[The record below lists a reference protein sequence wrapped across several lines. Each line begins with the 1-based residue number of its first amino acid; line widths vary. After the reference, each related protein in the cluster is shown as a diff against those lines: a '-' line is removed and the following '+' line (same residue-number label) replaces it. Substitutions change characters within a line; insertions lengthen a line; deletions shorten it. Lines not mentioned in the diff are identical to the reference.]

1 MTSSRTADRPARRVP
16 AWLRVLIPAVLI
28 LGWLAAAGIGGPT
41 FGRLSTVVS
50 NDQTSF
56 LPASA
61 ESTEVQALLPEFLG
75 ADEVPA
81 IVVVAGDDELDA
93 SAIEAVESLQQTI
106 AELDGVVETSPV
118 VPSEDGRAAQIVAL
132 LDGTGSSEELTGSV
146 ERLRA
151 EVAAADLGDGVQAAV
166 TGPAGFSADIA
177 AAFAGIDGL
186 LLLVALGAVF
196 VILILVY
203 RSPLLPVLVLF
214 TSVSALC
221 LAILVVFALAQAGI
235 LTLSG
240 QTQGILFILVVGAA
254 TDYALLYT
262 ARFREALGQ
271 TRSRWQAT
279 LAALR
284 GSAEPIVASGGTVI
298 AGLLCLL
305 LSDLVSNQQLG
316 PVAAIG
322 IAASILA
329 GLTLLPALL
338 LAFGRVAFWPVAPTP
353 ERPRTKA
360 ESQGLWGAV
369 ARLVDRRTRSVW
381 IVTALVLG
389 AGAVGVTQLQAD
401 GVPSSDFVVG
411 ESEAR
416 DGQALLS
423 AHYPGGSG
431 SPTQIVVPEG
441 DQDAVA
447 DAVADVEGVESVAV
461 SSEDSP
467 SGSIPLPVDPR
478 SPFAAATPTVVDG
491 RVLLQATLVDAPD
504 SDEAQAVVRQVRDV
518 VDERSA
524 DGIVGGPTATAIDT
538 NDASQ
543 RDRAVI
549 IPIVL
554 VVISLI
560 LMLLLRSIVA
570 ALLLLATTVLSYG
583 TALGVGALILSA
595 LGVPAMDPSVP
606 LFAFV
611 FLVALGVDYNIFLMT
626 RVREEVAAIGHRR
639 GVLRG
644 LRVTGGVIT
653 SAGVV
658 LAATFAALG
667 VIPVLFLLQLAIIV
681 ALGVLIDTTLV
692 RSLLVPALALELGPK
707 TWWPSRLGREPKRA
721 AATPRTHGAH
731 AEERVGA

>member
-1 MTSSRTADRPARRVP
+1 MPR
-16 AWLRVLIPAVLI
+16 WLRVLLPAVLI

-41 FGRLSTVVS
+41 FGSLSSVVS
-50 NDQTSF
+50 NDQASF
-56 LPASA
+56 LPSSA
-61 ESTEVQALLPEFLG
+61 ESTLVQEQLGEFLG
-75 ADEVPA
+75 DDEIPA
-81 IVVVAGDDELDA
+81 IVVAASDDELDA
-93 SAIEAVESLQQTI
+93 TALDAIATLQEEI
-106 AELDGVVETSPV
+106 AGLEGVVQSSPV
-118 VPSEDGRAAQIVAL
+118 VPSEDGQAAQIVAL
-132 LDGTGSSEELTGSV
+132 LDSSGESGESGDIVGELRELVSST
-146 ERLRA
+146 
-151 EVAAADLGDGVQAAV
+151 DLGAGVEAKV
-166 TGPAGFSADIA
+166 TGPAGFTADIA
-177 AAFAGIDGL
+177 EAFAGIDGL
-186 LLLVALGAVF
+186 LLLVALAAVF
-196 VILILVY
+196 VILVIVY
-203 RSPLLPVLVLF
+203 RSPLLPILVLF
-214 TSVSALC
+214 TSVAALC
-221 LAILVVFALAQAGI
+221 LAILVVFELAKAEV

-254 TDYALLYT
+254 TDYGLLYT

-271 TRSRWQAT
+271 SRSKWQAT
-279 LAALR
+279 VAALK
-284 GSAEPIVASGGTVI
+284 GSFEPIIASGGTVI

-353 ERPRTKA
+353 EKPRVKA
-360 ESQGLWGAV
+360 DGKGLWGAV
-369 ARLVDRRTRSVW
+369 SNLVDRRARTVW

-389 AGAVGVTQLQAD
+389 AGALGVTQLRAE

-423 AHYPGGSG
+423 AHFPGGSG
-431 SPTQIVVPEG
+431 TPTQIVAPE
-441 DQDAVA
+441 DELDAVA
-447 DAVADVEGVESVAV
+447 EAVTDVDGVDGLALA
-461 SSEDSP
+461 SEDSP
-467 SGSIPLPVDPR
+467 SGTVPWPVDPA
-478 SPFAAATPTVVDG
+478 SPFGAFEPTVVDG
-491 RVLLQATLVDAPD
+491 RVLLQATLADAPD
-504 SDEAQAVVRQVRDV
+504 STEAQEVVREIRDAAYGV
-518 VDERSA
+518 TDQA
-524 DGIVGGPTATAIDT
+524 LVGGTTATAIDT
-538 NDASQ
+538 NDASS

-554 VVISLI
+554 LVIGLI

-570 ALLLLATTVLSYG
+570 AAMLLATTVLSYY
-583 TALGVGALILSA
+583 TALGVGALILQW
-595 LGVPAMDPSVP
+595 LGIPDMDPAVP

-626 RVREEVAAIGHRR
+626 RVREEVGKRGHRA

-692 RSLLVPALALELGPK
+692 RSLLVPALAIDIGPK
-707 TWWPSRLGREPKRA
+707 TWWPSKLAKEPRSPRDAEATREPEPVTTA
-721 AATPRTHGAH
+721 
-731 AEERVGA
+731 

>member
-1 MTSSRTADRPARRVP
+1 MASSPSHARTARRGVP
-16 AWLRVLIPAVLI
+16 VWLRVLIPAVLI
-28 LGWLAAAGIGGPT
+28 LGWLAAMGLGGPT
-41 FGRLSTVVS
+41 FGRLSSVVS

-56 LPASA
+56 LPSSA
-61 ESTEVQALLPEFLG
+61 ESTEVQAVLTEFLG
-75 ADEVPA
+75 ADEIPA
-81 IVVVAGDDELDA
+81 IVVVAGQDDLDA
-93 SAIEAVESLQQTI
+93 SALTAVDELQQAVVDI
-106 AELDGVVETSPV
+106 EGVVESSPV
-118 VPSEDGRAAQIVAL
+118 IPSDDGQAAQIVVL
-132 LDGTGSSEELTGSV
+132 LDASGSSEQLTDSV
-146 ERLRA
+146 EALRA
-151 EVAAADLGDGVQAAV
+151 EVADAGLGEGVEVAV
-166 TGPAGFSADIA
+166 TGPAGFSADIG
-177 AAFAGIDGL
+177 AAFAGIDGI

-196 VILILVY
+196 VILVIVY
-203 RSPLLPVLVLF
+203 RSPLLPVLVLL
-214 TSVSALC
+214 TSVAALC
-221 LAILVVFALAQAGI
+221 LAILVVFGLAQAGV

-262 ARFREALGQ
+262 ARFREALGE

-279 LAALR
+279 LRSLR

-338 LAFGRVAFWPVAPTP
+338 LAFGRVAFWPFAPTP
-353 ERPRTKA
+353 ERPRTKPA
-360 ESQGLWGAV
+360 GKGLWGGV
-369 ARLVDRRTRSVW
+369 ARLVDRRTRTVW
-381 IVTALVLG
+381 IATAVVLG
-389 AGAVGVTQLQAD
+389 IGALGVTQLQAD
-401 GVPSSDFVVG
+401 GVPSSEFVVG

-423 AHYPGGSG
+423 AHFPGGSG
-431 SPTQIVVPEG
+431 SPTQIVVPEA
-441 DQDAVA
+441 DQDSVA
-447 DAVADVEGVESVAV
+447 DAVAGIDGVESVTV
-461 SSEDSP
+461 VSEDSP
-467 SGSIPLPVDPR
+467 SGTIPLPVDPA

-491 RVLLQATLVDAPD
+491 TVLLQATLADAPD
-504 SDEAQAVVRQVRDV
+504 SDAAQEAVREVRDGAHAASP
-518 VDERSA
+518 DA
-524 DGIVGGPTATAIDT
+524 AVGGATATAIDT
-538 NDASQ
+538 NDASS
-543 RDRAVI
+543 RDRGLI

-554 VVISLI
+554 AVISLI

-570 ALLLLATTVLSYG
+570 AVLLLATTVLSYY
-583 TALGVGALILSA
+583 TALGVGAVL
-595 LGVPAMDPSVP
+595 LGWLGIPAMDPSVP

-626 RVREEVAAIGHRR
+626 RVREEVGRLGHRA
-639 GVLRG
+639 GVLKG

-692 RSLLVPALALELGPK
+692 RSLLVPALALEIGPK
-707 TWWPSRLGREPKRA
+707 TWWPSKLARERSD
-721 AATPRTHGAH
+721 
-731 AEERVGA
+731 AEERTPETARVES

>member
-1 MTSSRTADRPARRVP
+1 MAQRTVDRPSRVP
-16 AWLRVLIPAVLI
+16 AWLRVFLPVILII
-28 LGWLAAAGIGGPT
+28 GWLAAAGIGGPT
-41 FGRLSTVVS
+41 FGKLSTVVS

-81 IVVVAGDDELDA
+81 IVVIAAENDLDA
-93 SAIEAVESLQQTI
+93 SDLETIDRLQQAI
-106 AELDGVVETSPV
+106 VELEGVVEASPV
-118 VPSEDGRAAQIVAL
+118 VPSDDGQAAQIVAL
-132 LDGTGSSEELTGSV
+132 LDASGASSELTDVV
-146 ERLRA
+146 EALRA
-151 EVAAADLGDGVQAAV
+151 EVTDAGLAEGVQAAV
-166 TGPAGFSADIA
+166 TGPAGFSADIS
-177 AAFAGIDGL
+177 AAFAGIDGI
-186 LLLVALGAVF
+186 LLLVALAAVF
-196 VILILVY
+196 VILVLVY
-203 RSPLLPVLVLF
+203 RSPLLPVLVLL

-221 LAILVVFALAQAGI
+221 LAILVVFGLAQAGV

-262 ARFREALGQ
+262 ARFREALAA
-271 TRSRWQAT
+271 TPSRWQAT

-338 LAFGRVAFWPVAPTP
+338 LAFGRVAFWPFAPSP
-353 ERPRTKA
+353 EKPRTKP
-360 ESQGLWGAV
+360 EGTGLWGAV
-369 ARLVDRRTRSVW
+369 ARLVDRRARTVW
-381 IVTALVLG
+381 IATALVLA
-389 AGAVGVTQLQAD
+389 AGAVGVTQLQAN
-401 GVPSSDFVVG
+401 GVPSSEFVVG

-431 SPTQIVVPEG
+431 SPTQIVVREAE
-441 DQDAVA
+441 QDAVA
-447 DAVADVEGVESVAV
+447 EALAELDGVESVAV
-461 SSEDSP
+461 ASEDSP
-467 SGSIPLPVDPR
+467 SGTIPFPVDPA
-478 SPFAAATPTVVDG
+478 SPFAGADPTVVDG

-504 SDEAQAVVRQVRDV
+504 SDAAQQVVREVRDV
-518 VDERSA
+518 VHAESA
-524 DGIVGGPTATAIDT
+524 SGIVGGPTATAVDT

-543 RDRAVI
+543 RDRALI

-554 VVISLI
+554 AVISLI

-583 TALGVGALILSA
+583 TALGVGALILHA
-595 LGVPAMDPSVP
+595 LGIPAMDPSVP

-626 RVREEVAAIGHRR
+626 RVREEVAVVGHRE

-707 TWWPSRLGREPKRA
+707 TWWPSRLGRG
-721 AATPRTHGAH
+721 PR
-731 AEERVGA
+731 

>member
-1 MTSSRTADRPARRVP
+1 
-16 AWLRVLIPAVLI
+16 
-28 LGWLAAAGIGGPT
+28 
-41 FGRLSTVVS
+41 
-50 NDQTSF
+50 
-56 LPASA
+56 
-61 ESTEVQALLPEFLG
+61 
-75 ADEVPA
+75 
-81 IVVVAGDDELDA
+81 
-93 SAIEAVESLQQTI
+93 
-106 AELDGVVETSPV
+106 
-118 VPSEDGRAAQIVAL
+118 
-132 LDGTGSSEELTGSV
+132 
-146 ERLRA
+146 
-151 EVAAADLGDGVQAAV
+151 
-166 TGPAGFSADIA
+166 
-177 AAFAGIDGL
+177 
-186 LLLVALGAVF
+186 
-196 VILILVY
+196 
-203 RSPLLPVLVLF
+203 
-214 TSVSALC
+214 
-221 LAILVVFALAQAGI
+221 
-235 LTLSG
+235 
-240 QTQGILFILVVGAA
+240 
-254 TDYALLYT
+254 
-262 ARFREALGQ
+262 
-271 TRSRWQAT
+271 
-279 LAALR
+279 
-284 GSAEPIVASGGTVI
+284 
-298 AGLLCLL
+298 
-305 LSDLVSNQQLG
+305 
-316 PVAAIG
+316 
-322 IAASILA
+322 
-329 GLTLLPALL
+329 
-338 LAFGRVAFWPVAPTP
+338 
-353 ERPRTKA
+353 
-360 ESQGLWGAV
+360 
-369 ARLVDRRTRSVW
+369 
-381 IVTALVLG
+381 VLG

-431 SPTQIVVPEG
+431 SPTQIVVAED

-447 DAVADVEGVESVAV
+447 DAVAGLGGVEGVAVA
-461 SSEDSP
+461 SEDSP

-504 SDEAQAVVRQVRDV
+504 SDEAQSVVREVRETV
-518 VDERSA
+518 REVSA
-524 DGIVGGPTATAIDT
+524 DGIVGGPTAAAIDT

-543 RDRAVI
+543 RDRALI

-595 LGVPAMDPSVP
+595 LGIPAMDPSVP

-626 RVREEVAAIGHRR
+626 RVREEVAAIGHRP

-707 TWWPSRLGREPKRA
+707 TWWPSKLARQRG
-721 AATPRTHGAH
+721 
-731 AEERVGA
+731 

>member
-1 MTSSRTADRPARRVP
+1 MTSSRSTDRPARRVP

-28 LGWLAAAGIGGPT
+28 LGWFAAAGIGGPT
-41 FGRLSTVVS
+41 FGKLSTVVS

-81 IVVVAGDDELDA
+81 IVVVAADDDLDA
-93 SAIEAVESLQQTI
+93 STLDAVAGLQETI
-106 AELDGVVETSPV
+106 TGLEGVVETSPV
-118 VPSEDGRAAQIVAL
+118 VPSEDGQAAQIVAL
-132 LDGTGSSEELTGSV
+132 LDGTGSSEELTTST
-146 ERLRA
+146 EELRA
-151 EVAAADLGDGVQAAV
+151 EVAGTELGEGVQAAV
-166 TGPAGFSADIA
+166 TGPAGFSADIG

-196 VILILVY
+196 VILVLVY

-221 LAILVVFALAQAGI
+221 LAILIVFALAQAGI

-271 TRSRWQAT
+271 TRSRWEAT

-284 GSAEPIVASGGTVI
+284 GATEPIIASGGTVI

-305 LSDLVSNQQLG
+305 LSDLVTNQQLG

-322 IAASILA
+322 IATSILA

-360 ESQGLWGAV
+360 DDKGLWGAV
-369 ARLVDRRTRSVW
+369 SRLVDRRSRSVW
-381 IVTALVLG
+381 IVTALVLA
-389 AGAVGVTQLQAD
+389 AGAAGITQLQAN
-401 GVPSSDFVVG
+401 GVPSSEFVVG

-416 DGQALLS
+416 DGQELLS

-431 SPTQIVVPEG
+431 SPTQVVVPEG

-447 DAVADVEGVESVAV
+447 EALAEVEGVESVAV

-467 SGSIPLPVDPR
+467 SGTIPLPVDPR

-504 SDEAQAVVRQVRDV
+504 SDAAQAVVRELRDV
-518 VDERSA
+518 AHEASPDA
-524 DGIVGGPTATAIDT
+524 IVGGPTATAIDT
-538 NDASQ
+538 NDAAT
-543 RDRAVI
+543 RDLVLI

-554 VVISLI
+554 AVISLI

-595 LGVPAMDPSVP
+595 LGIPAMDPSVP

-653 SAGVV
+653 SAGIV

-667 VIPVLFLLQLAIIV
+667 VIPVLFLVQLAIIV

-692 RSLLVPALALELGPK
+692 RSLLVPALALEIGPK
-707 TWWPSRLGREPKRA
+707 TWWPSKLAREPKA
-721 AATPRTHGAH
+721 AFAPPREHGAH
-731 AEERVGA
+731 AKERVGA

>member
-1 MTSSRTADRPARRVP
+1 MTSSPASASTRFRVP
-16 AWLRVLIPAVLI
+16 VWLRVLLPVLLI
-28 LGWLAAAGIGGPT
+28 LGWLAAAGVGGPT
-41 FGRLSTVVS
+41 FGKLSTVVS
-50 NDQTSF
+50 NDQSSF

-61 ESTEVQALLPEFLG
+61 ESTTVQDALPEFLG

-81 IVVVAGDDELDA
+81 IVVVAADRDLTEAELADLDA
-93 SAIEAVESLQQTI
+93 LQQQI
-106 AELDGVVETSPV
+106 AELDGVVETSPL
-118 VPSEDGRAAQIVAL
+118 VPSEDGEAVQIVAL
-132 LDGTGSSEELTGSV
+132 LDSSGEVADDV

-151 EVAAADLGDGVQAAV
+151 LIADAGLGDELQAAV
-166 TGPAGFSADIA
+166 TGPAGFSADIGE
-177 AAFAGIDGL
+177 AFAGIDGI
-186 LLLVALGAVF
+186 LLLVALAAVL
-196 VILILVY
+196 VILIIVY
-203 RSPLLPVLVLF
+203 RSPLLPLLVLF
-214 TSVSALC
+214 TSVAALC
-221 LAILVVFALAQAGI
+221 LAILIVFELAKADV

-254 TDYALLYT
+254 TDYGLLYT

-279 LAALR
+279 LAALK
-284 GSAEPIVASGGTVI
+284 GSTEPIVASGGTVI

-322 IAASILA
+322 IACAIVA

-353 ERPRTKA
+353 ERPRVKPDGK
-360 ESQGLWGAV
+360 GLWGAV
-369 ARLVDRRTRSVW
+369 SRLVERRTRTVW

-389 AGAVGVTQLQAD
+389 LGALGVTQLQAE
-401 GVPSSDFVVG
+401 GVPSSEFVVG
-411 ESEAR
+411 ESQAR

-423 AHYPGGSG
+423 EHYPGGSG
-431 SPTQIVVPEG
+431 TPTQVLAPEG
-441 DQDAVA
+441 DLDEVA
-447 DAVADVEGVESVAV
+447 EALADVDGVDGVAV
-461 SSEDSP
+461 VSEDSP
-467 SGSIPLPVDPR
+467 SGTIPLPVDPR
-478 SPFAAATPTVVDG
+478 SPFAAAEPTVVDG
-491 RVLLQATLVDAPD
+491 LVLVQATLADAPD
-504 SDEAQAVVRQVRDV
+504 SDAAQETVRQIRDAV
-518 VDERSA
+518 HPIAPEVA
-524 DGIVGGPTATAIDT
+524 VGGTTAIAIDT
-538 NDASQ
+538 NVASSH
-543 RDRAVI
+543 DRALI

-560 LMLLLRSIVA
+560 LMALLRSIVA
-570 ALLLLATTVLSYG
+570 ALMLLVTTVLSYY
-583 TALGVGALILSA
+583 TALGVGALILQA
-595 LGVPAMDPSVP
+595 MGIPEMDPAVP

-626 RVREEVAAIGHRR
+626 RVREEVGRLGHRE

-692 RSLLVPALALELGPK
+692 RSLLVPALALEIGPK
-707 TWWPSRLGREPKRA
+707 TWWPSKLARER
-721 AATPRTHGAH
+721 R
-731 AEERVGA
+731 

>member
-1 MTSSRTADRPARRVP
+1 MPT
-16 AWLRVLIPAVLI
+16 WLRVLIPVVLI
-28 LGWLAAAGIGGPT
+28 LGWLAAAGFGGPT
-41 FGRLSTVVS
+41 FGKLSTVVS

-56 LPASA
+56 LPTTAD
-61 ESTEVQALLPEFLG
+61 STEVQALLPAFLG

-81 IVVVAGDDELDA
+81 IVVIAGEEDLDA
-93 SAIEAVESLQQTI
+93 RALDSIAALQETI
-106 AELDGVVETSPV
+106 TGLDDVVETSPV
-118 VPSEDGRAAQIVAL
+118 VPSDDGEAAQIVAL
-132 LDGTGSSEELTGSV
+132 LDGSGSSEELSSAT
-146 ERLRA
+146 EALRA
-151 EVAAADLGDGVQAAV
+151 EVAAADLGEGVQAAV
-166 TGPAGFSADIA
+166 TGPAGFSADIG
-177 AAFAGIDGL
+177 AAFAGIDGI

-196 VILILVY
+196 VILVLVY

-214 TSVSALC
+214 TSVAALS
-221 LAILVVFALAQAGI
+221 LAILIIFTLAQADI

-271 TRSRWQAT
+271 TQSRWQAT
-279 LAALR
+279 LIALR
-284 GSAEPIVASGGTVI
+284 GSTEPIVASGGTVI

-322 IAASILA
+322 IATSILA

-338 LAFGRVAFWPVAPTP
+338 LAFGRVAFWPLAPTP
-353 ERPRTKA
+353 AKPRVK
-360 ESQGLWGAV
+360 SDDKGLWGAV
-369 ARLVDRRTRSVW
+369 AKLVDRRSRTVW

-389 AGAVGVTQLQAD
+389 AGALGLTQLQAN
-401 GVPSSDFVVG
+401 GVPASDFVVG

-416 DGQALLS
+416 DGQELLS
-423 AHYPGGSG
+423 AHFPGGSG
-431 SPTQIVVPEG
+431 SPTQIVVPEAE
-441 DQDAVA
+441 QDAVA
-447 DAVADVEGVESVAV
+447 DAVAGVDGVEGVAVA
-461 SSEDSP
+461 SEDSP

-491 RVLLQATLVDAPD
+491 QVLLQATLADAPD
-504 SDEAQAVVRQVRDV
+504 SDAAQAVVREMRDAVRG
-518 VDERSA
+518 ESA
-524 DGIVGGPTATAIDT
+524 AAVVGGPTATAIDT

-543 RDRAVI
+543 RDRALI

-560 LMLLLRSIVA
+560 LMLLLRSVIA
-570 ALLLLATTVLSYG
+570 AVLLLATTVLSYG
-583 TALGVGALILSA
+583 TALGVGALILTA
-595 LGVPAMDPSVP
+595 LGIPAMDPSVP

-626 RVREEVAAIGHRR
+626 RVREEVLSLGHRH

-692 RSLLVPALALELGPK
+692 RSLLVPALALEIGPK
-707 TWWPSRLGREPKRA
+707 TWWPSKLARERSGPKHAADREPDRDPEA
-721 AATPRTHGAH
+721 AKA
-731 AEERVGA
+731 

>member
-1 MTSSRTADRPARRVP
+1 MTSPRATDRSDRRGVP
-16 AWLRVLIPAVLI
+16 RWLRVLIPAVLI

-41 FGRLSTVVS
+41 FGKLSTVVS

-56 LPASA
+56 LPATA

-81 IVVVAGDDELDA
+81 IVVVAGDAELDA
-93 SAIEAVESLQQTI
+93 SSLEGVDALQQTI

-118 VPSEDGRAAQIVAL
+118 VPSDDGQAAQIVAL
-132 LDGTGSSEELTGSV
+132 LDASGPSSELTGVV
-146 ERLRA
+146 EELRA
-151 EVAAADLGDGVQAAV
+151 EVADADLGEGVQAAV
-166 TGPAGFSADIA
+166 TGPAGFTADIA
-177 AAFAGIDGL
+177 AAFEGIDGI

-196 VILILVY
+196 IILVLVY
-203 RSPLLPVLVLF
+203 RSPLLPLLVLF
-214 TSVSALC
+214 TSVAALC
-221 LAILVVFALAQAGI
+221 LAILIVFTLAQADI

-271 TRSRWQAT
+271 TQSRWQAT

-284 GSAEPIVASGGTVI
+284 GSTEPIVASGGTVI

-322 IAASILA
+322 IATSILA

-353 ERPRTKA
+353 ARPRTKP
-360 ESQGLWGAV
+360 EDKGLWGAV
-369 ARLVDRRTRSVW
+369 ARLVDRRSRAVW

-389 AGAVGVTQLQAD
+389 AGALGVTQLQAN

-431 SPTQIVVPEG
+431 SPTQVVVPEA

-447 DAVADVEGVESVAV
+447 EALADAEGVEGVAVA
-461 SSEDSP
+461 SEDSP
-467 SGSIPLPVDPR
+467 SGSIPLPVDPA
-478 SPFAAATPTVVDG
+478 SPFAAAAPTVVDG
-491 RVLLQATLVDAPD
+491 QVLLQATLVAAPD
-504 SDEAQAVVRQVRDV
+504 SDEAQQVVRELREV
-518 VDERSA
+518 VHGASA

-543 RDRAVI
+543 RDRALI

-560 LMLLLRSIVA
+560 LMLLLRSIAA

-583 TALGVGALILSA
+583 TALGAGALILTA

-626 RVREEVAAIGHRR
+626 RVREEVGRIGHRR

-692 RSLLVPALALELGPK
+692 RSLLVPALALEIGPK
-707 TWWPSRLGREPKRA
+707 TWWPSKLARDRPGEPAVAPA
-721 AATPRTHGAH
+721 ASPQS
-731 AEERVGA
+731 

>member
-1 MTSSRTADRPARRVP
+1 MTSSRATDGPVRRVP
-16 AWLRVLIPAVLI
+16 TWLRMLISAVLI
-28 LGWLAAAGIGGPT
+28 LGWFAAAGIGGPT
-41 FGRLSTVVS
+41 FGKLSTVVS

-61 ESTEVQALLPEFLG
+61 ESTEVQALLPGFLG

-81 IVVVAGDDELDA
+81 IVVVAADAELDA
-93 SAIEAVESLQQTI
+93 SALDSVGALQQTI
-106 AELDGVVETSPV
+106 ADLDGVVETSPV
-118 VPSEDGRAAQIVAL
+118 VPSEDGQAAQVVAL
-132 LDGTGSSEELTGSV
+132 LDGTGSSEELTGAV
-146 ERLRA
+146 EALRA
-151 EVAAADLGDGVQAAV
+151 EVADADLGDGVQAAV

-186 LLLVALGAVF
+186 LLLVALGAVL
-196 VILILVY
+196 VILVLVY
-203 RSPLLPVLVLF
+203 RSPLLPLLVLF

-271 TRSRWQAT
+271 TRSRWLAT

-284 GSAEPIVASGGTVI
+284 GSAEPIIASGGTVI

-338 LAFGRVAFWPVAPTP
+338 LAFGRVAFWPFAPTP

-360 ESQGLWGAV
+360 ETQGVWGAV
-369 ARLVDRRTRSVW
+369 SRLVDRRTRSVW

-431 SPTQIVVPEG
+431 SPTQIVVAE
-441 DQDAVA
+441 DDRDAVA
-447 DAVADVEGVESVAV
+447 DAVAGLEGVEGVAVA
-461 SSEDSP
+461 SEDSP

-504 SDEAQAVVRQVRDV
+504 SDEAQSVVREVRDA
-518 VDERSA
+518 VDGVSA
-524 DGIVGGPTATAIDT
+524 EGIVGGPTATAIDT

-543 RDRAVI
+543 RDRALI

-595 LGVPAMDPSVP
+595 LGIPAMDPSVP

-707 TWWPSRLGREPKRA
+707 TWWPSKLARRPQ
-721 AATPRTHGAH
+721 
-731 AEERVGA
+731 

>member
-1 MTSSRTADRPARRVP
+1 MSARSTSRSSSSSRVP
-16 AWLRVLIPAVLI
+16 GWLRVLLPAVLI

-41 FGRLSTVVS
+41 FGSLSSVVS

-56 LPASA
+56 LPSSA
-61 ESTEVQALLPEFLG
+61 ESTLVQEQLGEFLG
-75 ADEVPA
+75 DDEIPA
-81 IVVVAGDDELDA
+81 IVVAASDDELDA
-93 SAIEAVESLQQTI
+93 SAVESVTALQEEI
-106 AELDGVVETSPV
+106 AGLEGVVQASPV
-118 VPSEDGRAAQIVAL
+118 VPSEDGQAAQIVAL
-132 LDGTGSSEELTGSV
+132 LDSSGESGEVGDLVG
-146 ERLRA
+146 ELRA
-151 EVAAADLGDGVQAAV
+151 LVADADLGAGVESKV
-166 TGPAGFSADIA
+166 TGPAGFTADIA
-177 AAFAGIDGL
+177 EAFGGIDGL
-186 LLLVALGAVF
+186 LLLVALAAVL
-196 VILILVY
+196 VILVIVY
-203 RSPLLPVLVLF
+203 RSPLLPILVLF
-214 TSVSALC
+214 TSVAALC
-221 LAILVVFALAQAGI
+221 LAILVVFELAKADV

-254 TDYALLYT
+254 TDYGLLYT

-279 LAALR
+279 VAALK
-284 GSAEPIVASGGTVI
+284 GSFEPIIASGGTVI

-353 ERPRTKA
+353 EKPRVKA
-360 ESQGLWGAV
+360 DGKGLWGAV
-369 ARLVDRRTRSVW
+369 SNLVDRRARTVW

-389 AGAVGVTQLQAD
+389 AGALGVTQLRAE

-423 AHYPGGSG
+423 QHFPGGSG
-431 SPTQIVVPEG
+431 TPTQIVTPEG
-441 DQDAVA
+441 ELDAVA
-447 DAVADVEGVESVAV
+447 EGVVDIDGVESLAIA
-461 SSEDSP
+461 SEDSP
-467 SGSIPLPVDPR
+467 SGTLPWPADPA
-478 SPFAAATPTVVDG
+478 SPFAAFEPTVVDG
-491 RVLLQATLVDAPD
+491 SVLLQATLVDAPD
-504 SDEAQAVVRQVRDV
+504 STEAQEVVREIRQAAHDVTDEAL
-518 VDERSA
+518 
-524 DGIVGGPTATAIDT
+524 VGGTTATAIDT
-538 NDASQ
+538 NDASS

-554 VVISLI
+554 LVIGLI
-560 LMLLLRSIVA
+560 LMVLLRSIVA
-570 ALLLLATTVLSYG
+570 AAMLLATTVLSYY
-583 TALGVGALILSA
+583 TALGVGALILQG
-595 LGVPAMDPSVP
+595 LGIPDMDPAVP

-626 RVREEVAAIGHRR
+626 RVREEVGKRGHRA

-692 RSLLVPALALELGPK
+692 RSLLVPALALDIGPK
-707 TWWPSRLGREPKRA
+707 TWWPSKLA
-721 AATPRTHGAH
+721 AEPRTGAS
-731 AEERVGA
+731 AESEPERERVEA

>member
-1 MTSSRTADRPARRVP
+1 MASTSTAPDRDRRSVP
-16 AWLRVLIPAVLI
+16 TWLRVLIPVVLI
-28 LGWLAAAGIGGPT
+28 LGWFAAAGFGGPT
-41 FGRLSTVVS
+41 FGKLSTVVS

-61 ESTEVQALLPEFLG
+61 ESTEVQAVLPEFLG

-81 IVVVAGDDELDA
+81 IVVVAGEADLSAAALDA
-93 SAIEAVESLQQTI
+93 VAALQETI
-106 AELDGVVETSPV
+106 AGLDGVVQASPV
-118 VPSEDGRAAQIVAL
+118 VPSDDGQAAQIVAL
-132 LDGTGSSEELTGSV
+132 LDGSGSSEELSATT
-146 ERLRA
+146 EALRA
-151 EVAAADLGDGVQAAV
+151 EVADADLGNGVQAAV
-166 TGPAGFSADIA
+166 TGPAGFSADIG
-177 AAFAGIDGL
+177 AAFAGIDGI

-196 VILILVY
+196 IILVLVY

-214 TSVSALC
+214 TSVAALS
-221 LAILVVFALAQAGI
+221 LAILIIFTLAQADI

-271 TRSRWQAT
+271 TPSRWQAT
-279 LAALR
+279 LTALR
-284 GSAEPIVASGGTVI
+284 GSTEPIVASGGTVI

-322 IAASILA
+322 IATSILA

-338 LAFGRVAFWPVAPTP
+338 LAFGRVAFWPLAPTP
-353 ERPRTKA
+353 ERPRVKA
-360 ESQGLWGAV
+360 DDQGFWGGV
-369 ARLVDRRTRSVW
+369 ARLVDRRSRTVW
-381 IVTALVLG
+381 IATALVLG
-389 AGAVGVTQLQAD
+389 AGALGLTQLQAN

-416 DGQALLS
+416 DGQELLS
-423 AHYPGGSG
+423 EHYPGGSG
-431 SPTQIVVPEG
+431 SPTQIVVPEA

-447 DAVADVEGVESVAV
+447 EAVADLDGVEGVSVA
-461 SSEDSP
+461 SEDSP
-467 SGSIPLPVDPR
+467 SGTIPLPVDPV
-478 SPFAAATPTVVDG
+478 SPFAAAAPTVVDG
-491 RVLLQATLVDAPD
+491 QVLLQATLLDAPD
-504 SDEAQAVVRQVRDV
+504 SDAAQAVVREMRAV
-518 VDERSA
+518 VQGESA
-524 DGIVGGPTATAIDT
+524 AAAVGGPTATAIDT

-543 RDRAVI
+543 RDRALI

-560 LMLLLRSIVA
+560 LMLLLRSVIA

-583 TALGVGALILSA
+583 TALGVGALILTA

-626 RVREEVAAIGHRR
+626 RVREEVATLGHRR

-692 RSLLVPALALELGPK
+692 RSLLVPALALEIGPK
-707 TWWPSRLGREPKRA
+707 TWWPSKLARERRGPKHA
-721 AATPRTHGAH
+721 AGPSPEPVEA
-731 AEERVGA
+731 

>member
-1 MTSSRTADRPARRVP
+1 MTSSPAPAATRSRVP
-16 AWLRVLIPAVLI
+16 VWLRLLLPVLLI
-28 LGWLAAAGIGGPT
+28 LGWLAAAGVGGPT
-41 FGRLSTVVS
+41 FGKLSTVVS
-50 NDQTSF
+50 NDQSSF
-56 LPASA
+56 LPESA
-61 ESTEVQALLPEFLG
+61 ESTTVQDALPEFLG

-81 IVVVAGDDELDA
+81 IVVVATDRDLTEGELADLDA
-93 SAIEAVESLQQTI
+93 LQQEI
-106 AELDGVVETSPV
+106 AELDGVVETSPL
-118 VPSEDGRAAQIVAL
+118 VPSEDGEAVQIVAL
-132 LDGTGSSEELTGSV
+132 LDSSGEIADDV

-151 EVAAADLGDGVQAAV
+151 LIEDAGLGDELRAAV
-166 TGPAGFSADIA
+166 TGPAGFSADIGE
-177 AAFAGIDGL
+177 AFAGIDGI
-186 LLLVALGAVF
+186 LLLVALAAVL
-196 VILILVY
+196 VILIIVY
-203 RSPLLPVLVLF
+203 RSPLLPLLVLF
-214 TSVSALC
+214 TSVAALC
-221 LAILVVFALAQAGI
+221 LAILIVFELAKADV

-254 TDYALLYT
+254 TDYGLLYT

-279 LAALR
+279 VAALK
-284 GSAEPIVASGGTVI
+284 GSTEPIVASGGTVI

-322 IAASILA
+322 IACAIVA

-353 ERPRTKA
+353 ERPRVKPDGK
-360 ESQGLWGAV
+360 GLWGGV
-369 ARLVDRRTRSVW
+369 SRLVERRTRLVW
-381 IVTALVLG
+381 IATAIVLG
-389 AGAVGVTQLQAD
+389 IGAVGVTQLQAD
-401 GVPSSDFVVG
+401 GVPSSEFVVG
-411 ESEAR
+411 ESQAR

-423 AHYPGGSG
+423 EHYPGGSG
-431 SPTQIVVPEG
+431 TPTQVLAPEG
-441 DQDAVA
+441 DLDEVA
-447 DAVADVEGVESVAV
+447 EALADVDGVDGVAV
-461 SSEDSP
+461 VSEDSP

-478 SPFAAATPTVVDG
+478 SPFAAAEPTVVDG
-491 RVLLQATLVDAPD
+491 LVLVQATLADAPD
-504 SDEAQAVVRQVRDV
+504 SDAAQETVRQIRDAV
-518 VDERSA
+518 HPIAPEVA
-524 DGIVGGPTATAIDT
+524 VGGTTATAIDT
-538 NDASQ
+538 NVASSH
-543 RDRAVI
+543 DRALI

-560 LMLLLRSIVA
+560 LMALLRSIVA
-570 ALLLLATTVLSYG
+570 ALVLLVTTVLSYY
-583 TALGVGALILSA
+583 TALGVGAVILQA
-595 LGVPAMDPSVP
+595 MGIPDMDPAVP

-626 RVREEVAAIGHRR
+626 RVREEVGRLGHRE

-692 RSLLVPALALELGPK
+692 RSLLVPALALEIGPK
-707 TWWPSRLGREPKRA
+707 TWWPSKLARER
-721 AATPRTHGAH
+721 R
-731 AEERVGA
+731 